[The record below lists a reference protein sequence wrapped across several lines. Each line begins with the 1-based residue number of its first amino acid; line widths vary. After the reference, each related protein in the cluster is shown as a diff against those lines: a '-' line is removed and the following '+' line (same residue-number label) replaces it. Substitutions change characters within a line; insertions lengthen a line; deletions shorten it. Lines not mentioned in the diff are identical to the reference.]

1 MSLLL
6 ALAAIALDPAPAEEE
21 EREILSW
28 TCSVSEQPDRNVH
41 GSLSMIVKPDG
52 SRGEMSYYV
61 HWSSQPGYIAQQ
73 SMNWIWIP
81 LDAAK
86 LWKPDE
92 IAISVKDEATGEA
105 GSVSFRSPK
114 HGKIWRSASGLA
126 RSLRPTFN
134 STNVKIDEAYLVAQL
149 WDAWPWSL
157 DLSDSK
163 GQPLGLQVV
172 LLPGPEAAQAM
183 FARLRSRLE
192 AQSRDAAS
200 KCRANLG
207 PTRWEMEESLINW
220 GSPIK
225 RPDLTSETPVTAVD
239 PPPR

>member
-6 ALAAIALDPAPAEEE
+6 AFAALAADPAPAMEE

-28 TCSVSEQPDRNVH
+28 TCSVAEQPDRNVH
-41 GSLSMIVKPDG
+41 GSLSMIVRPDG

-61 HWSSQPGYIAQQ
+61 HWSTQPGYIAQQ

-92 IAISVKDEATGEA
+92 IAISVKDEPSGEA
-105 GSVSFRSPK
+105 GSVSFNSPK
-114 HGKIWRSASGLA
+114 HGKIWRPALGLA
-126 RSLRPTFN
+126 KSLRPTFN
-134 STNVKIDEAYLVAQL
+134 STSVKIGEAYLIAQL
-149 WDAWPWSL
+149 WDGWPWSL

-163 GQPLGLQVV
+163 GQPLGSQVV
-172 LLPGPEAAQAM
+172 LLPGPDDAQAM
-183 FARLRSRLE
+183 FGRLRSRLE
-192 AQSRDAAS
+192 PLSRNAAS

-207 PTRWEMEESLINW
+207 PTRREMEESLINW
-220 GSPIK
+220 GTPIR
-225 RPDLTSETPVTAVD
+225 RPDLSSAIPVTVVD